1 MLAPKQVRPLRPR
14 PTPRTSPK
22 VPVATPTP
30 APALRPSTGPAPG
43 APAPLAKL
51 ALVSQAAV
59 TFTAAPVQL
68 DLATLLND
76 QGALA
81 SCGSIRSTPTPQ
93 AATSSQLRSDDLLA
107 LCQLARQYLD
117 SGAAALALQIFQ
129 GLAAHA
135 PQNPSVQLGL
145 GLAADHLGD
154 RELAERAY
162 TRARALDPAC
172 PRAELNLAELRLEAG
187 DRPGAVPMLRAALA
201 KAERRRDVDAADKAR
216 ALLSLTAPQRSAR

>member
-1 MLAPKQVRPLRPR
+1 
-14 PTPRTSPK
+14 
-22 VPVATPTP
+22 
-30 APALRPSTGPAPG
+30 
-43 APAPLAKL
+43 LAKL
-51 ALVSQAAV
+51 SLVSQAAV

-172 PRAELNLAELRLEAG
+172 PRAELNLVVTTLFRLG
-187 DRPGAVPMLRAALA
+187 LNVSTTRLILPRPRRRGRQGLRAASWS
-201 KAERRRDVDAADKAR
+201 R
-216 ALLSLTAPQRSAR
+216 ATWSSAS